1 MHKGKCVANEG
12 DETPGKT
19 EEEKFENELRNA
31 CKYLTGA
38 RCSTYTHAKYYR
50 IIRSIDPK
58 CQKKKAYKGTLKK
71 SAKFLEWKMIRKSV
85 NFTL

>member
-1 MHKGKCVANEG
+1 M
-12 DETPGKT
+12 
-19 EEEKFENELRNA
+19 RNA

-71 SAKFLEWKMIRKSV
+71 VRKILRMEDDKKKRQFYFVKFTMP
-85 NFTL
+85 